1 MAGYVNQAVP
11 RGYGQMATPQ
21 IPSGQQ
27 FYGNQQNQMMMPAQ
41 QNIAPQPY
49 QPILPTL
56 SIAPVSGEENAIQF
70 PVAAGTELYLIDKT
84 NGMLYM
90 KSNSSNPR
98 DMLKFR
104 LEQIIEEP
112 NQNEPVSRA
121 ELDEMKNMMAQMM
134 SMIQN
139 SQKPNEQ
146 PEPQGTQ
153 QKPYGKRR
161 DRNDN
166 Q

>member
-1 MAGYVNQAVP
+1 
-11 RGYGQMATPQ
+11 MATPQ

>member
-1 MAGYVNQAVP
+1 
-11 RGYGQMATPQ
+11 MATPQ

-139 SQKPNEQ
+139 SQKQNEQ
-146 PEPQGTQ
+146 SEPQGTQ
-153 QKPYGKRR
+153 QKSYGKRR

>member
-1 MAGYVNQAVP
+1 MANYGMPVANQ
-11 RGYGQMATPQ
+11 RGYGQMPANAQPSTPPQ
-21 IPSGQQ
+21 PM
-27 FYGNQQNQMMMPAQ
+27 YGNQQNQMMFPAQ
-41 QNIAPQPY
+41 GGMQQPY

-56 SIAPVSGEENAIQF
+56 SIAPVSGEENAMQF
-70 PVAAGTELYLIDKT
+70 PVAVGTELYLIDKA

-134 SMIQN
+134 AMIQN
-139 SQKPNEQ
+139 NQSPKE
-146 PEPQGTQ
+146 EPQQPQQ
-153 QKPYGKRR
+153 QKSYGKRR
-161 DRNDN
+161 EDK
-166 Q
+166 